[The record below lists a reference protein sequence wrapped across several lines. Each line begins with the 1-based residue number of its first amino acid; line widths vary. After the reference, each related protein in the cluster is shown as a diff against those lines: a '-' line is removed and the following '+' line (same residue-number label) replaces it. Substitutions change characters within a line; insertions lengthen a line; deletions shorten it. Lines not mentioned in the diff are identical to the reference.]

1 MLGER
6 EFTTE
11 EIAQICGVSRPA
23 VVEWVTRGLLPAR
36 LTEGGHRRVA
46 RSTLAGFLGKQGYRI
61 PRDVARERPLVFVI
75 DDEPIWRGTVQ
86 NYLDMDFEVHTFAP
100 GVEVFL
106 AMGAQQPDVV
116 ILDLHLPGIDALH
129 ILEVI
134 ARAPSLQDTLRVALV
149 PHEEEVSAARRAGAH
164 LSVSKARA
172 SELQH
177 LVARLV
183 GDHQRRFLPGSAS
196 EPAAPEPPAASPPA
210 A

>member
-46 RSTLAGFLGKQGYRI
+46 RSTLSAFLGKQGYRI

-86 NYLDMDFEVHTFAP
+86 NYLDGDFDVVTFAP

-129 ILEVI
+129 VLEAI
-134 ARAPSLQDTLRVALV
+134 SRASSLQDTLRVALV
-149 PHEEEVSAARRAGAH
+149 PHEEEISAARRAGAH
-164 LSVSKARA
+164 MSVSKARA
-172 SELQH
+172 SELPQ

-183 GDHQRRFLPGSAS
+183 GDHQRRFLPEAAGELAA
-196 EPAAPEPPAASPPA
+196 ETAAAPSA
-210 A
+210 

>member
-46 RSTLAGFLGKQGYRI
+46 RSTLAAFLGKQGYRI
-61 PRDVARERPLVFVI
+61 PRDVARERPMVFVI
-75 DDEPIWRGTVQ
+75 DDEPIWRSTVQ
-86 NYLDMDFEVHTFAP
+86 NYLDRDFDVTTWAP
-100 GVEVFL
+100 GVEVFV

-116 ILDLHLPGIDALH
+116 IIDLHLPGMDALH
-129 ILEVI
+129 LLEVMS
-134 ARAPSLQDTLRVALV
+134 RAPSLQDTLRVALV

-177 LVARLV
+177 LVTRLV
-183 GDHQRRFLPGSAS
+183 GDYQRRFQPEPAS
-196 EPAAPEPPAASPPA
+196 PAAPTA
-210 A
+210 